1 MTIQKPF
8 VVAIDGPAASGKGTI
23 ARNLAKH
30 FGWPYLDTGL
40 VYRAVAKNLVKKQLD
55 QNPLNAVREAKDLSI
70 EDLQQEGLRAPEI
83 SQIASVVASIPE
95 VRKTLIEFQRNFA
108 RKGEGAILDGRDIG
122 TVICPD
128 ADIKFFITASQ
139 KVRAN
144 RRYQELLDQGEEVT
158 YQEVFDTLVE
168 RDLRDST
175 RKNAPLIQSEE
186 AILIDTSDL
195 NAKQSTELVIAKVE
209 LGLRDN

>member
-1 MTIQKPF
+1 MTNQKPF

-30 FGWPYLDTGL
+30 FDWPYLDTGL

-95 VRKTLIEFQRNFA
+95 VRETLIEFQRNFA

-128 ADIKFFITASQ
+128 ADMKFFVTASQ
-139 KVRAN
+139 EVRAN
-144 RRYQELLDQGEEVT
+144 RRYQELMGQGEGVT

>member
-30 FGWPYLDTGL
+30 FDWPYLDTGL

-95 VRKTLIEFQRNFA
+95 VRETLIEFQRNFA

-128 ADIKFFITASQ
+128 ADMKFFVTASQ
-139 KVRAN
+139 EVRAN
-144 RRYQELLDQGEEVT
+144 RRYQELMGQGEGVT
-158 YQEVFDTLVE
+158 YQEVFETLVE

-195 NAKQSTELVIAKVE
+195 NVKQSTELVIAKVE

>member
-1 MTIQKPF
+1 MKPF
-8 VVAIDGPAASGKGTI
+8 VIAIDGPAASGKGTI
-23 ARNLAKH
+23 ARNLARH
-30 FGWPYLDTGL
+30 FDWPYLDTGL

-95 VRKTLIEFQRNFA
+95 VRETLIKFQRNFV
-108 RKGEGAILDGRDIG
+108 RKGEGTILDGRDIG

-128 ADIKFFITASQ
+128 ADIKFFVTASQ
-139 KVRAN
+139 EVRAN
-144 RRYQELLDQGEEVT
+144 RRYQELMGQGERVT

-195 NAKQSTELVIAKVE
+195 SAKQSTELVIAKVE
-209 LGLRDN
+209 LGLRDT

>member
-23 ARNLAKH
+23 ARNLASH

-40 VYRAVAKNLVKKQLD
+40 VYRAVARNLVKKQLD

-70 EDLQQEGLRAPEI
+70 EDLQLDGLRTPEI

-95 VRKTLIEFQRNFA
+95 VRETLIEFQRNFA

-144 RRYQELLDQGEEVT
+144 RRYQELMGQGEKVT

>member
-23 ARNLAKH
+23 ARNLSKH
-30 FGWPYLDTGL
+30 FDWPYLDTGL

-95 VRKTLIEFQRNFA
+95 VRETLIEFQRNFA

-128 ADIKFFITASQ
+128 ADIKFFVTASQ
-139 KVRAN
+139 EVRAN
-144 RRYQELLDQGEEVT
+144 RRYQELMGQGEGVT

-186 AILIDTSDL
+186 AILIDTSNL

>member
-1 MTIQKPF
+1 MKPF

-30 FGWPYLDTGL
+30 FDWPYLDTGL

-55 QNPLNAVREAKDLSI
+55 QNPLNAVREAKVLSI

-95 VRKTLIEFQRNFA
+95 VRETLIEFQRNFA

-128 ADIKFFITASQ
+128 ADIKFFVTARQ
-139 KVRAN
+139 EVRAN
-144 RRYQELLDQGEEVT
+144 RRYQELMGQGEKVT
-158 YQEVFDTLVE
+158 YREVFDTLVE

>member
-1 MTIQKPF
+1 MKPF

-23 ARNLAKH
+23 ARKLAKH
-30 FGWPYLDTGL
+30 FDWPYLDTGL
-40 VYRAVAKNLVKKQLD
+40 VYRAVARNLVKKQLD

-70 EDLQQEGLRAPEI
+70 EDLQQDGLRAPEI

-95 VRKTLIEFQRNFA
+95 VRKTLVEFQRSFA

-128 ADIKFFITASQ
+128 ADIKFFVTANQ
-139 KVRAN
+139 EVRAN
-144 RRYQELLDQGEEVT
+144 RRYQELVDQGEKVT
-158 YQEVFDTLVE
+158 YQEVFDMLVE

-175 RKNAPLIQSEE
+175 RKNAPLVQSEE
-186 AILIDTSDL
+186 AILIDTSNL
-195 NAKQSTELVIAKVE
+195 NAEQSIELVIAKVE
-209 LGLRDN
+209 LGLRDT

>member
-1 MTIQKPF
+1 MKPF

-23 ARNLAKH
+23 ARNLARH
-30 FGWPYLDTGL
+30 FDWPYLDTGL
-40 VYRAVAKNLVKKQLD
+40 VYRAVARNLVKKQLD
-55 QNPLNAVREAKDLSI
+55 QNPQNAVREAKDLSI
-70 EDLQQEGLRAPEI
+70 EDLQQDGLRAPEI

-95 VRKTLIEFQRNFA
+95 VRETLIEFQRNFA

-128 ADIKFFITASQ
+128 ADIKFFVTASQ
-139 KVRAN
+139 EVRAN
-144 RRYQELLDQGEEVT
+144 RRYQELMGQGERVT

-209 LGLRDN
+209 LVLRDN

>member
-55 QNPLNAVREAKDLSI
+55 QNPLNAVREAKDLSV

-83 SQIASVVASIPE
+83 SQTASVVASIPE
-95 VRKTLIEFQRNFA
+95 VRETLIEFQRSFA

-139 KVRAN
+139 KIRAN
-144 RRYQELLDQGEEVT
+144 RRYQELIDQGEEVT

-175 RKNAPLIQSEE
+175 RKHAPLVQSEE
-186 AILIDTSDL
+186 AILIDTSNL
-195 NAKQSTELVIAKVE
+195 NVKQSTELAIAKVE
-209 LGLRDN
+209 LRLRDN

>member
-1 MTIQKPF
+1 MTNQKPF

-30 FGWPYLDTGL
+30 FDWPYLDTGL

-95 VRKTLIEFQRNFA
+95 VRETLIEFQRNFA

-128 ADIKFFITASQ
+128 ADIKFFVTASQ
-139 KVRAN
+139 EVRAN
-144 RRYQELLDQGEEVT
+144 RRYQELMGQGEGVT

-186 AILIDTSDL
+186 AILIDTSNL

>member
-30 FGWPYLDTGL
+30 FAWPYLDTGL

-95 VRKTLIEFQRNFA
+95 VRETLIEFQRNFT

-128 ADIKFFITASQ
+128 ANMKFFVTASQ
-139 KVRAN
+139 EVRAN
-144 RRYQELLDQGEEVT
+144 RRYQELMGQGEGVT

>member
-1 MTIQKPF
+1 MTNQKPF

-30 FGWPYLDTGL
+30 FDWPYLDTGL

-95 VRKTLIEFQRNFA
+95 VRETLIEFQRNFA

-128 ADIKFFITASQ
+128 ADIKFFVTASQ
-139 KVRAN
+139 EVRAN
-144 RRYQELLDQGEEVT
+144 RRYQELMGQGEGVT
-158 YQEVFDTLVE
+158 YQEVFETLVE